1 MPRVLTSKI
10 DQIDGNSRLPK
21 YRQVINNILW
31 EIDKEILKPGER
43 IPSINETSEEYYL
56 SRDTVEKAYREL
68 SRRGIIT
75 SVPGKGYY
83 VNVSPDLAKL
93 KVIVIFNKLSPY
105 KQAVYNS
112 FVHTL
117 GKNAATN
124 LYIHGYDPKF
134 FESIVLDNL
143 GSYDYYVIMPH
154 FYEHAEQVQRVL
166 KKIPR
171 NKLLFLDRK
180 PDDIGGHVG
189 AVYQDFRGDLQ
200 HALRTGIRLLEKYHT
215 FYLVYPEDTRYP
227 HEIKE
232 GFREFCATIGI
243 RHELISSCQG
253 HQPQKGEAFLTIRES
268 DMLQLIKQTQAAKLT
283 LGQDVGLVSYNDT
296 PVKEILAGGI
306 TVITT
311 DHARMGQTAADMIL
325 NKRREVIRNPFF
337 LIPRKSL

>member
-1 MPRVLTSKI
+1 MSRVLTSKI
-10 DQIDGNSRLPK
+10 DQIDANSRLPK

-31 EIDKEILKPGER
+31 DIDKEVLKPGAR
-43 IPSINETSEEYYL
+43 IPSINETSEELYL

-68 SRRGIIT
+68 SRRGVIT

-83 VNVSPDLAKL
+83 VNVSGDVAKL
-93 KVIVIFNKLSPY
+93 KIIVIFNKLSTY
-105 KQAVYNS
+105 KQAVYNA
-112 FVHTL
+112 FVKTL
-117 GKNAATN
+117 GKHASTN
-124 LYIHGYDPKF
+124 LYIHGYDAKF

-154 FYEHAEQVQRVL
+154 FYGHEDQVQRVL

-180 PDDIGGHVG
+180 PDEISGNVG
-189 AVYQDFRGDLQ
+189 TVYQDFRGDLQ
-200 HALRTGIRLLEKYHT
+200 HALRSGIRLLEKYHT
-215 FYLVYPEDTRYP
+215 FYLIYPNDTRYP
-227 HEIKE
+227 PEIKE
-232 GFREFCATIGI
+232 GFREFCETISI
-243 RHELISSCQG
+243 KHAVIPNLQA
-253 HQPQKGEAFLTIRES
+253 HQPQPGEAFLTIQEA
-268 DMLQLIKQTQAAKLT
+268 DMLQLIKQTQANNLT

-337 LIPRKSL
+337 LIPRQSL

>member
-10 DQIDGNSRLPK
+10 DQIDENSRLPK

-83 VNVSPDLAKL
+83 VNVSPDTAKL
-93 KVIVIFNKLSPY
+93 KVIVIFNKLSTY
-105 KQAVYNS
+105 KQAIYNA
-112 FVHTL
+112 FVKTL

-124 LYIHGYDPKF
+124 LYIHNYDFKF

-154 FYEHAEQVQRVL
+154 FYESMDQAARVL

-180 PDDIGGHVG
+180 PDETGGNVG
-189 AVYQDFRGDLQ
+189 AVYQDFRCDLQ
-200 HALRTGIRLLEKYHT
+200 QALRSGIRLLEKYHT
-215 FYLVYPEDTRYP
+215 FYLVFPEDTRYP
-227 HEIKE
+227 PEIKT
-232 GFREFCATIGI
+232 GFREFCEDISI
-243 RHELISSCQG
+243 RHEIIPTVEGRKL
-253 HQPQKGEAFLTIRES
+253 HAGEAYLTITEP
-268 DMLQLIKQTQAAKLT
+268 DLLYLIKQARTDQLT
-283 LGQDVGLVSYNDT
+283 LGEQLGIVSYNDT
-296 PVKEILAGGI
+296 PVKELLAGGI

-325 NKRREVIRNPFF
+325 NKRRDVIRNPFF
-337 LIPRKSL
+337 LIPRQSL